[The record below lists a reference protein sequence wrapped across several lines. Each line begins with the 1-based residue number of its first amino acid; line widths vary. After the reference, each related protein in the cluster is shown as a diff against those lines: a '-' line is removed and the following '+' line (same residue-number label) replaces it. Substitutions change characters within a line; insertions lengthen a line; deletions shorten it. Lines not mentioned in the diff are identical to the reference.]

1 MTDTAHTPATRRVL
15 IDSAA
20 YLALVNPRDA
30 HHAAARATWQRLT
43 SERWTAVT
51 TNFVVAEAH
60 ALLIAR
66 AGRHVAVEFLRHFD
80 RGATGI
86 VRATGD
92 DENRARQIVFRY
104 EDKDFSLTDAISFA
118 VMERLHIGVAFTYDA
133 HFAQFGWTVAQPESP
148 S

>member
-1 MTDTAHTPATRRVL
+1 MTDESRGPSHRRVL

-30 HHAAARATWQRLT
+30 YHAMARATWQRLT

-66 AGRHVAVEFLRHFD
+66 VGQRIAADFLRHFD

-86 VRATGD
+86 VRATED
-92 DENRARQIVFRY
+92 DERRAREIVY
-104 EDKDFSLTDAISFA
+104 HYDDKDFSLTDALSFA
-118 VMERLHIGVAFTYDA
+118 VMERLRIGVAFTYDA
-133 HFAQFGWTVAQPESP
+133 HFTQFGWAVAQPE
-148 S
+148 